1 MRCNARVP
9 RNNRNKKEFSVLIRA
24 MRENDGFR
32 ERRRERETV
41 VWFSFNGQD
50 KHPHDQDRK
59 KQVERNST

>member
-32 ERRRERETV
+32 EREREKL
-41 VWFSFNGQD
+41 WCGSHLMGKISILMIKIEKN
-50 KHPHDQDRK
+50 K
-59 KQVERNST
+59 